1 MCPVL
6 AIVLVVALL
15 GDTHPGV
22 ESSTTSAV
30 TSPSNTTATF
40 TTSISTSNN
49 VTSAVT
55 TTVQT
60 STSSASTSV
69 IATTQKEGRLYTV
82 NCEASYSYDQV
93 SLNATCKVILLNNTK
108 IQTFYQLL
116 VMHGQT
122 ARVPSLRW
130 GILALSPDNEGK

>member
-30 TSPSNTTATF
+30 TSPSNTTAT
-40 TTSISTSNN
+40 SISTSNN

-60 STSSASTSV
+60 STSTSASTSV
-69 IATTQKEGRLYTV
+69 IATTQKEGHLYTV

-93 SLNATCKVILLNNTK
+93 SLNATCRVILLNNTK
-108 IQTFYQLL
+108 NPDILSVTCY
-116 VMHGQT
+116 
-122 ARVPSLRW
+122 ARTDCKGPFTQV
-130 GILALSPDNEGK
+130 GYLSAFPPDNEGK